1 VTVSQLGPRHGRG
14 GPSRARAA
22 RLVRPW
28 TTLAGPTGQAE
39 AESLLPRSF
48 GIRAGLYNRVPVW
61 PRFTGWEVRLR
72 LRRRGDGRRFS
83 CFQRDICLSL
93 SAQGCRVRNLRRF
106 WATGTKPSTDGPF
119 SQLWILP
126 PDTIGAYQ
134 KVIVTDGVGTAVERI
149 AHQVR
154 EKKTSSLDRG
164 AKSTK
169 DVAT

>member
-1 VTVSQLGPRHGRG
+1 MGGTGDGRG
-14 GPSRARAA
+14 GAERRFTWSGR
-22 RLVRPW
+22 
-28 TTLAGPTGQAE
+28 TGQAE

-72 LRRRGDGRRFS
+72 LRRRGDGGRFS
-83 CFQRDICLSL
+83 CFQSIHMFQSI
-93 SAQGCRVRNLRRF
+93 GPGVRELRRF
-106 WATGTKPSTDGPF
+106 WVTGTKPSTDGPF

-134 KVIVTDGVGTAVERI
+134 KVNATDGVGTAVERI

-154 EKKTSSLDRG
+154 EKKTSSLDWIGEQSPQRM
-164 AKSTK
+164 
-169 DVAT
+169 